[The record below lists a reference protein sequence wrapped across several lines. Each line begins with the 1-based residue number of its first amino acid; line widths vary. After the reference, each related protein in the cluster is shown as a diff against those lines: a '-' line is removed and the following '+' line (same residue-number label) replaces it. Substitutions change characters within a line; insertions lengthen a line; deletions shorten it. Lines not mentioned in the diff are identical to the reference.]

1 MHAPTPTP
9 TPMPVSLL
17 GPDVL
22 VLLRF
27 NHAMLLRVLE
37 GVPEEVLDQPMAP
50 DCNTPRWVL
59 AHLAVSLDL
68 VLLSIGVPTLLPR
81 PWLAQFG
88 PGSSGDFGP
97 ITPPSRADLLA
108 AIDRAVHAITTALT
122 TTSPDAT
129 TTTTPT
135 SAPTDLAARFA
146 RPHKAKL
153 LMGTGIDTIGQ
164 TITHLCTTHFALH
177 IGQLTLVRRSHG
189 LPQVLRAD

>member
-9 TPMPVSLL
+9 TLTSTPISTSTASLL

-27 NHAMLLRVLE
+27 NHAMLLRVLD
-37 GVPEEVLDQPMAP
+37 GVPEEVLDRPMAQ

-59 AHLAVSLDL
+59 AHMAVSLDL

-81 PWLAQFG
+81 QWLAQFG
-88 PGSSGDFGP
+88 PGSSGNFGP

-108 AIDRAVHAITTALT
+108 AIDRGVNAITTALT
-122 TTSPDAT
+122 A
-129 TTTTPT
+129 T

-177 IGQLTLVRRSHG
+177 IGQLTLVRRGHG
-189 LPQVLRAD
+189 LPQVLRAE